1 MFRYPVEII
10 SDVYL
15 SKIGGFSS
23 ELNENE
29 IGINLEALATNT
41 SIIANETTAVLE
53 ILDKKS
59 RKPYFLKKKFLI
71 VGVDKWMRC
80 YELSRNGEVVM
91 SSELEEEYYRFLG
104 RDVLINTVKIDYKNL
119 AEMVFSRI
127 I

>member
-1 MFRYPVEII
+1 M
-10 SDVYL
+10 L
-15 SKIGGFSS
+15 
-23 ELNENE
+23 
-29 IGINLEALATNT
+29 
-41 SIIANETTAVLE
+41 NETTAVLE

>member
-119 AEMVFSRI
+119 VEMVFSRI

>member
-119 AEMVFSRI
+119 AEKVFSRI